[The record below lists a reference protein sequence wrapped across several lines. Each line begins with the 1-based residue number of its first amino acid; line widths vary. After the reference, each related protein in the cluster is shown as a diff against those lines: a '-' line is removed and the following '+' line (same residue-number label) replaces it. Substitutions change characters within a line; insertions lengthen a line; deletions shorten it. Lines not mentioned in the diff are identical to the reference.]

1 MGDIQLH
8 GNNFPAIQELYSNT
22 DLAVQQE
29 ALNHYLNQQPPANWV
44 KVHPFI
50 KNYKY
55 LPIDKVEFL
64 LRKFYKSYKIE
75 VLKTGLLL
83 NCIEVTVRVNYL
95 DPITG
100 EWMFH
105 DGVGAEELQTQKDTG
120 TLKIDMGNLNK
131 GAIKMALPIAK
142 TIAIKDAC
150 DHFGEIFGASLN
162 RKDIIQFNVDS
173 KLTDL
178 AKTKE
183 EQRMEKLI
191 QKAND
196 RETLEGLKAHLTEK
210 LQTQFDTKWNELK

>member
-83 NCIEVTVRVNYL
+83 NCVEVTVRVNYL

-120 TLKIDMGNLNK
+120 TLKIDMSNLNK

>member
-83 NCIEVTVRVNYL
+83 NCVEVTVRVNYL

-120 TLKIDMGNLNK
+120 TLKIDMSNLNK

-191 QKAND
+191 EKAKD

-210 LQTQFDTKWNELK
+210 LQTQFDTKWSSLK

>member
-1 MGDIQLH
+1 MGDIQIH

-22 DLAVQQE
+22 DLAVRQE

-83 NCIEVTVRVNYL
+83 NCVEVTVRVNYL

-100 EWMFH
+100 DWMFH

-120 TLKIDMGNLNK
+120 TLKIDMSNLNK

-191 QKAND
+191 EKAKD

-210 LQTQFDTKWNELK
+210 LQTQFDTKWSSLK

>member
-83 NCIEVTVRVNYL
+83 NCVEVTVRVNYL

-120 TLKIDMGNLNK
+120 TLKIDMSNLNK
-131 GAIKMALPIAK
+131 GAVKMALPIAK

-191 QKAND
+191 QKAKD

>member
-1 MGDIQLH
+1 MGDIQIH

-29 ALNHYLNQQPPANWV
+29 ALNHYLNQQPPSNWV

-83 NCIEVTVRVNYL
+83 NCVEVTVRVNYL

-100 EWMFH
+100 DWMFH

-120 TLKIDMGNLNK
+120 TLKIDMSNLNK

-191 QKAND
+191 KKAND

>member
-83 NCIEVTVRVNYL
+83 NCVEVTVRVNYL

-120 TLKIDMGNLNK
+120 TLKIDMSNLNK

-196 RETLEGLKAHLTEK
+196 RETLKGLKAHLTEK

>member
-8 GNNFPAIQELYSNT
+8 GNNFPAIQELYYNT

-83 NCIEVTVRVNYL
+83 NCVEVTVRVNYL

-120 TLKIDMGNLNK
+120 TLKIDMSNLNK

-191 QKAND
+191 KKAND

-210 LQTQFDTKWNELK
+210 LQTQFDTKWNALK

>member
-1 MGDIQLH
+1 MGNIQLH

-83 NCIEVTVRVNYL
+83 NCVEVTVRVNYL

-120 TLKIDMGNLNK
+120 TLKIDMSNLNK

-191 QKAND
+191 EKAKD

>member
-120 TLKIDMGNLNK
+120 TLKIDMSNLNK

>member
-83 NCIEVTVRVNYL
+83 NCVEVTVRVNYL

-120 TLKIDMGNLNK
+120 TLKIDMSNLNK

-191 QKAND
+191 KKAND

>member
-1 MGDIQLH
+1 MGDIQIH

-29 ALNHYLNQQPPANWV
+29 ALNHYLNQQPPSNWV

-50 KNYKY
+50 KNYRY

-75 VLKTGLLL
+75 VIKTGLLL
-83 NCIEVTVRVNYL
+83 NCVEVTVRVNYL

-105 DGVGAEELQTQKDTG
+105 DGVGAEELQTQKDSG
-120 TLKIDMGNLNK
+120 TLKLDMSNLNK

-191 QKAND
+191 EKAKD
-196 RETLEGLKAHLTEK
+196 RETLEGLKVHLTEK